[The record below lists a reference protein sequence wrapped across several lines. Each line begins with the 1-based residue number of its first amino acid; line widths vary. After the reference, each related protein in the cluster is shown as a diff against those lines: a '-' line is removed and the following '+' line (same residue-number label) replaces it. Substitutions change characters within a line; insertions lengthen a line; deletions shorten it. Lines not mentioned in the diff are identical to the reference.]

1 MGGKQPFELIYDP
14 EFKGH
19 LQFVE
24 PKYRSLIRSTIEE
37 QLLFSADVETRNRK
51 PLKRPV
57 PFSAD
62 WELRFGPNNRFR
74 AFYSVNHERHEVIL
88 VALGIKDRERL
99 TIGGEEIP
107 L

>member
-1 MGGKQPFELIYDP
+1 MSGKPAFELIYDP
-14 EFKGH
+14 EFKDH
-19 LQFVE
+19 LQLVE
-24 PKYRSLIRSTIEE
+24 PKYRSFIRSTIEE
-37 QLLFSADVETRNRK
+37 LLAFLADVETRNRK

-88 VALGIKDRERL
+88 VALGIKDRERI